1 MLSLSSAAGTSA
13 RNVPKTEARPQ
24 RVTFDVTAEVDAET
38 LIDAFGERFAIVIN
52 DAGLSREEARRIG
65 LESLRKAYRV
75 FRRGAAK

>member
-1 MLSLSSAAGTSA
+1 MLSLSSAAGAAA
-13 RNVPKTEARPQ
+13 RSVPKGEARPQ
-24 RVTFDVTAEVDAET
+24 HVTFDVSAEVDAET

-75 FRRGAAK
+75 FRSDGAK